1 MKSDVSHTI
10 FILERIYMNT
20 KEVKSVLILL
30 LTAAIWGFA
39 FVAQRV
45 GMQHVGAFTFN
56 GVRFALGSLSLLP
69 VIYFFGR
76 KSKAENIDKPKFDNF
91 EEANIKTT
99 IKSGILAGSVLFIA
113 ASLQQVGLIYTTA
126 GKAGFITSLYIVL
139 VPILGIFL
147 KQKTHFITWIGALTS
162 VIGLYLLSINE
173 SLSIEFGDLLEIIG
187 AFFWAA
193 HIQLID
199 RFVKNVDAI
208 KLSCVQFAACSVL
221 SFIVALIFED
231 ISLVGLI
238 DALVPIL
245 YGGIMSAGVA
255 YTLQAI
261 GQKYA
266 KPSHAAIA
274 LSMESVFAAIGGA
287 LILKER
293 LPAKGYVGCVLMLL
307 GMLIA
312 QSENFKKNK
321 VES

>member
-1 MKSDVSHTI
+1 MKT
-10 FILERIYMNT
+10 R
-20 KEVKSVLILL
+20 EVKSVFILL

-56 GVRFALGSLSLLP
+56 GIRFALGSVSLLP
-69 VIYFFGR
+69 VIYFFNK
-76 KSKAENIDKPKFDNF
+76 KSKNENPENTKDF
-91 EEANIKTT
+91 EEADLKTT
-99 IKSGILAGSVLFIA
+99 IRSGLLAGCVLFIA

-147 KQKTHFITWIGALTS
+147 KQKTHYTTWVGAFIA
-162 VIGLYLLSINE
+162 VVGLYLLSINE
-173 SLSIEFGDLLEIIG
+173 SLTIEFGDLLEIIG

-208 KLSCVQFAACSVL
+208 KLSSVQFAACSVL
-221 SFIVALIFED
+221 SLIVAFIFED
-231 ISLVGLI
+231 VNLNGLTN
-238 DALVPIL
+238 ALVPIL

-255 YTLQAI
+255 YTLQAV

-287 LILKER
+287 LLINEV
-293 LPAKGYVGCVLMLL
+293 LPTKGYAGCALMLL

-312 QSENFKKNK
+312 QSENIRK
-321 VES
+321 

>member
-1 MKSDVSHTI
+1 MKT
-10 FILERIYMNT
+10 R
-20 KEVKSVLILL
+20 EVKSVFILL

-39 FVAQRV
+39 FVAQRL

-69 VIYFFGR
+69 VIYFFNKKPR
-76 KSKAENIDKPKFDNF
+76 TENSDNSSVEF
-91 EEANIKTT
+91 QEADLKTT
-99 IKSGILAGSVLFIA
+99 IKSGLLAGSVLFIA

-147 KQKTHFITWIGALTS
+147 KQRTHFTTWIGALTA
-162 VIGLYLLSINE
+162 VVGLYFLSINE
-173 SLSIEFGDLLEIIG
+173 SLTIEFGDFLEIIG

-199 RFVKNVDAI
+199 KFVKNVDAL
-208 KLSCVQFAACSVL
+208 KLSSIQFAACSIL
-221 SFIVALIFED
+221 SLIVALLFED
-231 ISLVGLI
+231 ISIIGLSS
-238 DALVPIL
+238 ALVPIL

-255 YTLQAI
+255 YTLQAV

-287 LILKER
+287 LLLAER
-293 LPAKGYVGCVLMLL
+293 LPARGYAGCALMLL

-312 QSENFKKNK
+312 QAENIKK
-321 VES
+321 

>member
-1 MKSDVSHTI
+1 MKS
-10 FILERIYMNT
+10 
-20 KEVKSVLILL
+20 KEGKSVLILL

-69 VIYFFGR
+69 VIYFF
-76 KSKAENIDKPKFDNF
+76 SKQSKNKNENSTNENEVNVVKEEKEFK
-91 EEANIKTT
+91 EANLKTT
-99 IKSGILAGSVLFIA
+99 IKSGMLAGSVLFIA

-147 KQKTHFITWIGALTS
+147 KQKTHYTTWIGALTA
-162 VIGLYLLSINE
+162 VVGLYLLSINE
-173 SLSIEFGDLLEIIG
+173 SLSIEFGDFLEIIG

-199 RFVKNVDAI
+199 RFVKNVDAL
-208 KLSCVQFAACSVL
+208 KLSSIQFATCAVL
-221 SFIVALIFED
+221 SLIVAFIFED
-231 ISLVGLI
+231 VNFSGLSS
-238 DALVPIL
+238 ALVPIL

-261 GQKYA
+261 GQKFA

-287 LILKER
+287 WLLHER
-293 LPAKGYVGCVLMLL
+293 LPSRGYVGSGLMLL

-312 QSENFKKNK
+312 QSENLKKN
-321 VES
+321 

>member
-1 MKSDVSHTI
+1 
-10 FILERIYMNT
+10 MNT
-20 KEVKSVLILL
+20 KDVKSVLILL

-76 KSKAENIDKPKFDNF
+76 KAKAENTGIQEVINYEKTDL
-91 EEANIKTT
+91 KTT
-99 IKSGILAGSVLFIA
+99 ISSGILAGSVLFIA

-147 KQKTHFITWIGALTS
+147 KQKTHFTTWIGALTS
-162 VIGLYLLSINE
+162 VVGLYLLSINE

-187 AFFWAA
+187 AFFWAV

-208 KLSCVQFAACSVL
+208 KLSCVQFATCSVL
-221 SFIVALIFED
+221 SLIVALIFED
-231 ISLVGLI
+231 VSIVGLS
-238 DALVPIL
+238 DALIPIL

-287 LILKER
+287 LLLDER
-293 LPAKGYVGCVLMLL
+293 LPVKGYAGCCLMLL
-307 GMLIA
+307 GMLVA

-321 VES
+321 AQNID

>member
-1 MKSDVSHTI
+1 MK
-10 FILERIYMNT
+10 N
-20 KEVKSVLILL
+20 KEIRSVLILL

-56 GVRFALGSLSLLP
+56 GVRFALGSISLLP

-76 KSKAENIDKPKFDNF
+76 KSTNSIEKT
-91 EEANIKTT
+91 EEADFKATV
-99 IKSGILAGSVLFIA
+99 KAGIMAGSVLFIA

-147 KQKTHFITWIGALTS
+147 KQKTHTTTWLGALTA
-162 VIGLYLLSINE
+162 VIGLYFLSINE
-173 SLSIEFGDLLEIIG
+173 SFRIEFGDLLEIIG
-187 AFFWAA
+187 AFFWAG

-208 KLSCVQFAACSVL
+208 KLSSIQFATCSLL
-221 SFIVALIFED
+221 SLVVAFIFEE
-231 ISLVGLI
+231 VRMAGLSSAI
-238 DALVPIL
+238 VPLL

-255 YTLQAI
+255 YTLQAV
-261 GQKYA
+261 GQKHA

-274 LSMESVFAAIGGA
+274 LSMESVFAAVGG
-287 LILKER
+287 LLLLNEV
-293 LPAKGYVGCVLMLL
+293 LPARGYLGCALMLL

-312 QSENFKKNK
+312 QSENFKKDK
-321 VES
+321 TLA